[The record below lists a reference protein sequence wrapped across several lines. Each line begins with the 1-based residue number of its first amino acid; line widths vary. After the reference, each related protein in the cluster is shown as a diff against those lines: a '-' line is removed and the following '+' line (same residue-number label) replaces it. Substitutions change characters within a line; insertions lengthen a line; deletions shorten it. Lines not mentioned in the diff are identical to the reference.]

1 MQSTPI
7 GPTGAAMENPMTIPR
22 KKKLCSIVTL
32 ALLEL
37 AGPGQRNGTKP
48 AWQYSLTVS
57 PGDGKYPGCQSM
69 TPKIRMKSV
78 TDARHRASSVAIWR
92 GLRSLIKG
100 CNGGWASGTE

>member
-37 AGPGQRNGTKP
+37 AGPGQRIGTKL

-57 PGDGKYPGCQSM
+57 PEDGKYPGRQSM

-78 TDARHRASSVAIWR
+78 TDARQRAPSVAIWR
-92 GLRSLIKG
+92 GLCSQIKG
-100 CNGGWASGTE
+100 CNSGWASGTE